1 VDIAPAGSLR
11 RGRADIGDCDV
22 LVATDDP
29 IPVME
34 ALSRCPAL
42 LRYSPKVIPRLLF
55 YWWFAGGFKS
65 SASGVVGRSLAVLH
79 GL

>member
-1 VDIAPAGSLR
+1 VIAYLKSHAKFVDIAPAGSLR

-34 ALSRCPAL
+34 SFCEDARCC
-42 LRYSPKVIPRLLF
+42 
-55 YWWFAGGFKS
+55 
-65 SASGVVGRSLAVLH
+65 SGARQR
-79 GL
+79 